1 MKSFQ
6 AKVCAHDERICAK
19 LLRKCLLSDFGNGV
33 LIYFFNILNA
43 EIMFFEHERLSVSV
57 YLLNIIYNIIAHLAY
72 GEKVNFHN

>member
-1 MKSFQ
+1 M
-6 AKVCAHDERICAK
+6 CAHDERICAK

-57 YLLNIIYNIIAHLAY
+57 YLLNIIYDIIAHLAY